1 MRNAPALWSV
11 LLGVLAT
18 AAIPAAVAYADR
30 SPRVELIWAGVAVPV
45 AALLG
50 LVALGAARVGRRRA
64 QLSLRRSGARTAVLG
79 RFLGLF
85 GLLFAGTG
93 AISLAVYA
101 ILTWRGRT

>member
-11 LLGVLAT
+11 LLGLLAT
-18 AAIPAAVAYADR
+18 LAIPAAVAYADR

-50 LVALGAARVGRRRA
+50 LAALGAARAGRRRA
-64 QLSLRRSGARTAVLG
+64 QLTLRRSGARTAVVG

-93 AISLAVYA
+93 TISLVVYA
-101 ILTWRGRT
+101 ILSWRGRT

>member
-1 MRNAPALWSV
+1 MRNAPAVWSV
-11 LLGVLAT
+11 LLGLLAT
-18 AAIPAAVAYADR
+18 LAIPAAVVYADR

-50 LVALGAARVGRRRA
+50 LAALGAARAGRRRA
-64 QLSLRRSGARTAVLG
+64 EPTLRRSGARTAVLG
-79 RFLGLF
+79 RFLGLV

-93 AISLAVYA
+93 TISLIVYA

>member
-1 MRNAPALWSV
+1 MRNAPAFWSV
-11 LLGVLAT
+11 VFGVLSA

-30 SPRVELIWAGVAVPV
+30 SPRVELVWAGAVVPV

-50 LVALGAARVGRRRA
+50 LTALGAARAGRRRA
-64 QLSLRRSGARTAVLG
+64 QVSLRRSGARTAVLG

-85 GLLFAGTG
+85 GLLLAGTG
-93 AISLAVYA
+93 AISLVVYA